1 MAVWGAPIGIALA
14 MWIVF
19 WIVSFFIV
27 WFLLSIYCYKNESYK
42 YKNKHV
48 IITGGSS
55 GIGLEMAKIYLSLGA
70 NVTIVARDKKK
81 LEVAVKELSILIHTD
96 SKSNTNT
103 DRIES
108 ISLNVSSDLDTVTK
122 ALASSISKF
131 GPCDVLVNCAG
142 TSIAHPF
149 SSTENDSFRRMYE
162 VNLLGSVYTT
172 QAVLDGMRKQRSG
185 RIIFVSS
192 QLGQLGLHGY
202 TAYCASKFALRG
214 FAEALQME
222 LKVYNV
228 YVSVAHPPDTQ
239 TPGYDVEMIS
249 KVRPYNIFN

>member
-1 MAVWGAPIGIALA
+1 MDSSFAAVWGAPIGIALA
-14 MWIVF
+14 MWVVF
-19 WIVSFFIV
+19 LIFSFFLV
-27 WFLLSIYCYKNESYK
+27 WFLLTLYCYKSESFT

-81 LEVAVKELSILIHTD
+81 LDTAVNELSTLVRTTAT
-96 SKSNTNT
+96 K
-103 DRIES
+103 RVQS
-108 ISLNVSSDLDTVTK
+108 ISLNVSSNYDTVSK
-122 ALASSISKF
+122 ALAPEIAEF

-142 TSIAHPF
+142 TSVALPF
-149 SSTENDSFRRMYE
+149 GSSTDDDSFRRMYE

-172 QAVLDGMRKQRSG
+172 QAVLDDMRRQRSG

-222 LKVYNV
+222 LKVHNI

-239 TPGYDVEMIS
+239 TPGYDVEMLS
-249 KVRPYNIFN
+249 KVCTSL

>member
-14 MWIVF
+14 MWVVF
-19 WIVSFFIV
+19 WIFSFFLV
-27 WFLLSIYCYKNESYK
+27 WFLLSLYCYKNESYT

-55 GIGLEMAKIYLSLGA
+55 GIGLEMAKIYLSHGA

-81 LEVAVKELSILIHTD
+81 LEVAVKELSNTLVNIND
-96 SKSNTNT
+96 STK
-103 DRIES
+103 RIKS
-108 ISLNVSSDLDTVTK
+108 ISLNVSSDLDTVSK
-122 ALASSISKF
+122 ALASSVAEF

-142 TSIAHPF
+142 TSVAHPF
-149 SSTENDSFRRMYE
+149 GSTEVDSFRRMYE

-185 RIIFVSS
+185 RIVFVSS

-222 LKVYNV
+222 LKVHNV

-239 TPGYDVEMIS
+239 TPGYDVEMLS
-249 KVRPYNIFN
+249 KVSCGKYI